1 MTHSEDVSIVMSLV
15 VKSIVKTLE
24 HNLLQ
29 NTIAFKRI
37 FSEEQKFV
45 FVYFLESQYFLKREP
60 ETSL

>member
-45 FVYFLESQYFLKREP
+45 FVYFLGSQ
-60 ETSL
+60 